1 MKVMEG
7 APCLLARASVAVHGL
22 VCVCNTVGSLEWEPL
37 AWQPSVCVGFA
48 LRPGI
53 CLFSGSAS
61 VLIYPKKMNV
71 KTLIDESSVHI
82 PAMASA
88 LTMMATWQAE
98 DLSYGKLR
106 ALVNSADALI

>member
-1 MKVMEG
+1 MG
-7 APCLLARASVAVHGL
+7 TTSLAALSLRRLCSQTRDLSVLHKH
-22 VCVCNTVGSLEWEPL
+22 C
-37 AWQPSVCVGFA
+37 
-48 LRPGI
+48 
-53 CLFSGSAS
+53 SAS

-98 DLSYGKLR
+98 DISYGKLR